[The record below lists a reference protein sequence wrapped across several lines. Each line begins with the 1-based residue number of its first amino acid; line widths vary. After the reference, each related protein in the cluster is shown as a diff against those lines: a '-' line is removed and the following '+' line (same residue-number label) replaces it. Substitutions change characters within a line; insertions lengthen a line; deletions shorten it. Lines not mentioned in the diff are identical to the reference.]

1 MEDCLDGAGAGNGDE
16 GSSRCGGGLKGSQSA
31 GMKEQQRPGIVDD
44 AESRVEEQPRT
55 NRTRKNKVTQAS
67 ADRSKFFLAPKPYPP
82 LHPALLWIVLRDKTY
97 LTFPHGK
104 IHHLD
109 LDYDD
114 IEFRVSA
121 GSMLFLVFCDR
132 SCCLMNPST
141 GGATPQQISLDK
153 DDMDQRYHS
162 FDRIS
167 KVVVSDKIVALL
179 AMDKVKI
186 FARGQPQGF
195 GTCSAK
201 VWEPPGETHV
211 VDIAIFKEK
220 LYVLAAEYGNG
231 CLEPP
236 ELHALDTCD
245 EQAAVSSVQCV
256 SAAPRDHV
264 KTDSTAGCQL
274 GIFFYL
280 VASGHQLLLV
290 ERQVDVDHWDP
301 FYVRAIRTR
310 FEVSEAVGLSGSGP
324 GHWSK
329 VDTLMGACSVCQPRL
344 LRVAPCPAWSSR
356 RLRLRYDRTESASS
370 ERAEEGP

>member
-31 GMKEQQRPGIVDD
+31 GMEEQQRPGIVDD

-55 NRTRKNKVTQAS
+55 KRTRKNKVTRAR
-67 ADRSKFFLAPKPYPP
+67 ADRSEFFLAPKPYPR
-82 LHPALLWIVLRDKTY
+82 LHPALLWIVLRDETY

-104 IHHLD
+104 IHH
-109 LDYDD
+109 YQ
-114 IEFRVSA
+114 
-121 GSMLFLVFCDR
+121 C
-132 SCCLMNPST
+132 
-141 GGATPQQISLDK
+141 
-153 DDMDQRYHS
+153 YHS

-167 KVVVSDKIVALL
+167 KVVVSDKIVALI
-179 AMDKVKI
+179 ARDKVKI
-186 FARGQPQGF
+186 FARGPPQGF

-236 ELHALDTCD
+236 ELHALDTSD

-256 SAAPRDHV
+256 SAAPRDRV
-264 KTDSTAGCQL
+264 ESDSTAGCQL

-280 VASGHQLLLV
+280 VASGHQLLVV

-329 VDTLMGACSVCQPRL
+329 VDTLMGRALFVSRDCSESLPAQPGAREDCVYAMTERNL
-344 LRVAPCPAWSSR
+344 PLPREQKRVPEDDLFDCVMYNVRDNTVVPLPFETAA
-356 RLRLRYDRTESASS
+356 TEATRGEWRSL
-370 ERAEEGP
+370 G